1 MDQEISDLELPTRP
15 DTSDNSL
22 MAMPL
27 ERRLETSD
35 GASVLAMVFHLM
47 RANDASRQDII
58 CMGDIVDPSTNLPS
72 WANLVE
78 IPKANDDFGLAFKED
93 CECLVVNNGIR
104 VGNERQFR
112 ACLQYLRNSHILNS
126 EVLLCNRTAVYSMIA

>member
-1 MDQEISDLELPTRP
+1 MDREISDLESSTRP

-22 MAMPL
+22 MAMSL

-35 GASVLAMVFHLM
+35 GTSVFAMVFHLM

-58 CMGDIVDPSTNLPS
+58 YMGDIVDPSTNLPS

-78 IPKANDDFGLAFKED
+78 ILKTDDDFGLGFKED

-104 VGNERQFR
+104 VGNEP
-112 ACLQYLRNSHILNS
+112 AIL
-126 EVLLCNRTAVYSMIA
+126 A